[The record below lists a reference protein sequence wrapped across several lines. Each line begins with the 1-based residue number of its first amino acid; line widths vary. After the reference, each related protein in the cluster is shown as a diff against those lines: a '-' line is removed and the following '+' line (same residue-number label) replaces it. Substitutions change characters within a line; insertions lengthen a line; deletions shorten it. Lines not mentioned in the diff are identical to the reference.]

1 MSTNVSLLSAN
12 QDCGRSW
19 RCDVAFSTNR
29 LEKTLSQ
36 SEMLAEL
43 EEMFDSRLSHARPK
57 QVTACLI
64 VISQYML
71 DLICDGHQT
80 CIYGYVQCNVPTK
93 LTTLQKWIPDCDEWH
108 RMHGGLYD
116 NTDFRNHIADPDFFK
131 IKVYGEINWQNNTG
145 RKAVKVHAFPTL
157 PPPPPAPRISLGIK
171 FLYHK

>member
-19 RCDVAFSTNR
+19 HFEIPFSTNR
-29 LEKTLSQ
+29 LDKTLSE
-36 SEMLAEL
+36 SEMLAKL
-43 EEMFDSRLSHARPK
+43 QEMIDSRLGHNRPT
-57 QVTACLI
+57 QVKACLI
-64 VISQYML
+64 VISRYML
-71 DLICDGHQT
+71 DLICDGYSP
-80 CIYGYVQCNVPTK
+80 CIFGYVQCNKTTT
-93 LTTLQKWIPDCDEWH
+93 LATLQKWIPDCDEWH